1 MNDSDSAMFDHMYG
15 ATQSVDTDTVI
26 GIQKMR
32 EEIKTSSQE
41 RDAYK
46 KALEDITKAVTVKDM
61 LNIAY
66 SVLAENRK

>member
-1 MNDSDSAMFDHMYG
+1 MDDEHNLHQLLGQVHY
-15 ATQSVDTDTVI
+15 
-26 GIQKMR
+26 R
-32 EEIKTSSQE
+32 EKRKDVHEE

-46 KALEDITKAVTVKDM
+46 KALENIVKAETVRDM

>member
-1 MNDSDSAMFDHMYG
+1 MNEEEQLHQLLGQVHY
-15 ATQSVDTDTVI
+15 
-26 GIQKMR
+26 R
-32 EEIKTSSQE
+32 EKRKDVHEE

-46 KALEDITKAVTVKDM
+46 KALENIIKAETVRDM